1 MTGPRAPQGGRGPA
15 CDTEPI
21 VIRALAATDGMVLK
35 DVRLR
40 ALRDAPLAF
49 TQTVADVEHDPDD
62 EWFEWAGEM
71 SVDGGDSATYLAF
84 GHDPAVAIGMAG
96 GYLHREDSA
105 EAVVWGVWVDP
116 AARGSGIGRDLVSA
130 VIDWA
135 TTRGCERVTLCVT
148 DTSGAAISL
157 YRELGFAHHGPLRPH
172 RHLPGSTETSM
183 IKVLVR
189 S

>member
-49 TQTVADVEHDPDD
+49 TETVADVEHDPDD
-62 EWFEWAGEM
+62 EWVESAGEM
-71 SVDGGDSATYLAF
+71 TVDGGDSATYLAF

-96 GYLHREDSA
+96 GYLHRDER
-105 EAVVWGVWVDP
+105 AV
-116 AARGSGIGRDLVSA
+116 
-130 VIDWA
+130 
-135 TTRGCERVTLCVT
+135 RV
-148 DTSGAAISL
+148 
-157 YRELGFAHHGPLRPH
+157 
-172 RHLPGSTETSM
+172 
-183 IKVLVR
+183 
-189 S
+189 